1 MSNTSIFGS
10 EEAVPETVVLPA
22 EPATDAPVNNPDL
35 PEDMGQP
42 VPDAPQDTSTLA
54 TEDQPASLLP
64 VPQDVGD
71 PGIAQDAGTITEADL
86 AAPDQDVNASA
97 ADDSM
102 PEATVPE
109 TTLPDQPESAAP
121 SAPETTAPDQPESAV
136 PGDDTQ
142 SHDDGDGAS
151 DDAAHEDAQEITTG
165 AKKGEIL
172 EGTILRTSATE
183 IVVDVG
189 LNAEGVIQSR
199 ELERMDKETL
209 DSLKEGE
216 KVLVYVISPQDQKT
230 GNIILSL
237 QRAQEERD
245 WRDAER
251 LQGTG
256 EVFQGKID
264 GYNKGGL
271 IVRFGRVRGF
281 VPESQVSRDR
291 RRRTEGADPQN
302 KWAAM
307 RGEDISVKVLEV
319 DRARNRLI
327 LSERDAAP
335 QLREAQKSR
344 LLDELSVGDVRVGH
358 VKSVADFGVFVDVG
372 GADGLVHLTELSWKH
387 IVRPADV
394 FKVGQEVKVEVIS
407 VDRERKRIGLS
418 IKRQEEDPWTA
429 ITRNYT
435 VGQLVQGTIT
445 KLTKFG
451 AFARLVE
458 APEIEGLVHISEL
471 ADHRVN
477 HPKDVVNEGDVLT
490 LRIVK
495 IDQVERRMGL
505 SLRRVDSPDFIEGD
519 FRRATRP
526 PGEVMPDIA
535 ELEAAAFREDDQRR
549 RDRKKGGGSGGGNAG
564 GSGGGSGSGGGGNPG
579 GGGGNKKGGK
589 RGGSRDFDD
598 DYEY

>member
-1 MSNTSIFGS
+1 MSNTPTFGS
-10 EEAVPETVVLPA
+10 EEAVPETVVLPT
-22 EPATDAPVNNPDL
+22 EPATEVPQDSAPVNNPGL

-42 VPDAPQDTSTLA
+42 TPDAPQDTSTLA

-71 PGIAQDAGTITEADL
+71 PGIVQDAGTLTEADL
-86 AAPDQDVNASA
+86 AASDQNEAAPTST
-97 ADDSM
+97 ADDS
-102 PEATVPE
+102 
-109 TTLPDQPESAAP
+109 TLN
-121 SAPETTAPDQPESAV
+121 APEVTAPDETESVPESVELQSEAAA
-136 PGDDTQ
+136 
-142 SHDDGDGAS
+142 SHDDENGAS
-151 DDAAHEDAQEITTG
+151 DDPAQDDAQEITTG

-307 RGEDISVKVLEV
+307 RGEDLSVKVLEV
-319 DRARNRLI
+319 DRGRNRLI

-549 RDRKKGGGSGGGNAG
+549 RERKKGSGTGGSNAG
-564 GSGGGSGSGGGGNPG
+564 GSGTGSGGSGNPG
-579 GGGGNKKGGK
+579 GGKKSGK